1 MSNLFN
7 YIQNKNKNMKLL
19 EKSNGNLART
29 PEEIEQMIENASE
42 AYAQFLT
49 AVGFD
54 YKADRQTVDTPRRV
68 AKAWLKDLI
77 VGSVTDEPN
86 ITVFPND
93 EGYDGLVIQSG
104 IPVVSMCAHH
114 NLAFT
119 GFATV
124 AYVPAENVIGLSKL
138 NRIVEWFGRRP
149 QMQESLTTQIHG
161 YVADKMQCES
171 VAVSIACKHTCCS
184 HRGIK
189 HGSVMTTNKFSGVF
203 MEKDNLI
210 REEFLHAIEVNGAKF

>member
-1 MSNLFN
+1 M
-7 YIQNKNKNMKLL
+7 YKIKNMELL
-19 EKSNGNLART
+19 KKSNGNLPRT
-29 PEEIEQMIENASE
+29 QEEIEYMILKASE
-42 AYAQFLT
+42 AYADFLN

-93 EGYDGLVIQSG
+93 DHYDGLVIQSG
-104 IPVVSMCAHH
+104 IPIVSMCAHH

-119 GFATV
+119 GYATV
-124 AYVPAENVIGLSKL
+124 AYVPGENVIGLSKL
-138 NRIVEWFGRRP
+138 NRIVEWFARRP
-149 QMQESLTTQIHG
+149 QMQESLTQQIHD
-161 YVADKMQCES
+161 YIADKMKCGS

-189 HGSVMTTNKFSGVF
+189 HASVMTTNKFSGVF
-203 MEKDNLI
+203 LEPNNLV
-210 REEFLHAIEVNGAKF
+210 REELLHAIEMNGTPMK

>member
-1 MSNLFN
+1 
-7 YIQNKNKNMKLL
+7 MKLL
-19 EKSNGNLART
+19 TKSNGNLART
-29 PEEIEQMIENASE
+29 PEEIEQMIDKAAV
-42 AYAQFLT
+42 AYASFLE

-54 YKADRQTVDTPRRV
+54 HTADRQTEDTPRRV

-77 VGSVTDEPN
+77 VGSVTNEPN
-86 ITVFPND
+86 ITTFPND

-104 IPVVSMCAHH
+104 IPITSMCAHH

-124 AYVPAENVIGLSKL
+124 AYVPGENVIGLSKL
-138 NRIVEWFGRRP
+138 NRIVEWFARRP
-149 QMQESLTTQIHG
+149 QMQESLTQQIHD
-161 YVADKMQCES
+161 YLASKMDCKS

-189 HGSVMTTNKFSGVF
+189 HASVMSTNKFSGVF

-210 REEFLHAIEVNGAKF
+210 REELLSAIEMNGTKF

>member
-1 MSNLFN
+1 ME
-7 YIQNKNKNMKLL
+7 LL
-19 EKSNGNLART
+19 TKSNGSLSRT
-29 PEEIEQMIENASE
+29 PEEIEQMINDATI
-42 AYAQFLT
+42 AYANFLT

-54 YKADRQTVDTPRRV
+54 YTADRQTEDTPRRV

-77 VGSVTDEPN
+77 VGSVTNEPN
-86 ITVFPND
+86 ITTFPND

-104 IPVVSMCAHH
+104 IPITSMCAHH

-124 AYVPAENVIGLSKL
+124 AYVPGENVIGLSKL
-138 NRIVEWFGRRP
+138 NRIVEWFARRP
-149 QMQESLTTQIHG
+149 QMQESLTQQIHD
-161 YVADKMQCES
+161 YIATKMDCKS

-189 HGSVMTTNKFSGVF
+189 HASVMSTNKFSGVF
-203 MEKDNLI
+203 MERDNLI
-210 REEFLHAIEVNGAKF
+210 REELLSAIETNGTKF

>member
-1 MSNLFN
+1 M
-7 YIQNKNKNMKLL
+7 KKLL
-19 EKSNGNLART
+19 TKSNGNLART
-29 PEEIEQMIENASE
+29 PEEIEQMIDKAAT
-42 AYAQFLT
+42 AYASFLE

-54 YKADRQTVDTPRRV
+54 HTADRQTEDTPRRV

-77 VGSVTDEPN
+77 VGSVTNEPN
-86 ITVFPND
+86 ITTFPND

-104 IPVVSMCAHH
+104 IPITSMCAHH

-119 GFATV
+119 GYATV
-124 AYVPAENVIGLSKL
+124 AYVPGEMVIGLSKL
-138 NRIVEWFGRRP
+138 NRIVEWFARRP
-149 QMQESLTTQIHG
+149 QMQESLTQQIHD
-161 YVADKMQCES
+161 YISQKMNCES

-189 HGSVMTTNKFSGVF
+189 HPSTMSTNKFSGVF

-210 REEFLHAIEVNGAKF
+210 REELLSAIEMNGTKF

>member
-1 MSNLFN
+1 ME
-7 YIQNKNKNMKLL
+7 LL
-19 EKSNGNLART
+19 KKSNGSMARSQ
-29 PEEIEQMIENASE
+29 EEIESMIDE
-42 AYAQFLT
+42 AAKHYAGFLK

-54 YKADRQTVDTPRRV
+54 HMADRQTEDTPRRV

-77 VGSVTDEPN
+77 VGSVSNEPN

-93 EGYDGLVIQSG
+93 DGYDGLVIQSG
-104 IPVVSMCAHH
+104 IPIVSMCAHH

-119 GFATV
+119 GYATV

-138 NRIVEWFGRRP
+138 NRIVEWFSRRP
-149 QMQESLTTQIHG
+149 QMQESLTQQIHD
-161 YVADKMQCES
+161 YIADKMTCDS

-189 HGSVMTTNKFSGVF
+189 HPSTMTTNKFSGVF

-210 REEFLHAIEVNGAKF
+210 REEFLHAIEVNGTKMK

>member
-1 MSNLFN
+1 
-7 YIQNKNKNMKLL
+7 MKLL
-19 EKSNGNLART
+19 TKSNGNLART
-29 PEEIEQMIENASE
+29 PEEIEQMIDKAAT
-42 AYAQFLT
+42 AYASFLE

-54 YKADRQTVDTPRRV
+54 HTADRQTEDTPRRV

-77 VGSVTDEPN
+77 VGSVTNEPN
-86 ITVFPND
+86 ITTFPND

-104 IPVVSMCAHH
+104 IPITSMCAHH

-119 GFATV
+119 GYATV
-124 AYVPAENVIGLSKL
+124 AYVPGEMVIGLSKL
-138 NRIVEWFGRRP
+138 NRIVEWFARRP
-149 QMQESLTTQIHG
+149 QMQESLTQQIHD
-161 YVADKMQCES
+161 YISQKMNCDS

-189 HGSVMTTNKFSGVF
+189 HPSVMSTNKFSGVF

-210 REEFLHAIEVNGAKF
+210 REELISAIEMNGTKF

>member
-1 MSNLFN
+1 ME
-7 YIQNKNKNMKLL
+7 LL
-19 EKSNGNLART
+19 KKSNGSLSRT
-29 PEEIEQMIENASE
+29 SGEVEKMINKE
-42 AYAQFLT
+42 AKAYGEFLN

-54 YKADRQTVDTPRRV
+54 YMADRQTEDTPRRV

-77 VGSVTDEPN
+77 VGSISDEPN

-93 EGYDGLVIQSG
+93 ENYDGLVIQSG
-104 IPVVSMCAHH
+104 IPIVSMCAHH

-119 GFATV
+119 GYATV

-138 NRIVEWFGRRP
+138 NRIVEWFSRRP
-149 QMQESLTTQIHG
+149 QMQESLTQQVHDYI
-161 YVADKMQCES
+161 ADKMDCGS

-189 HGSVMTTNKFSGVF
+189 HPSVMTTNKFSGVF
-203 MEKDNLI
+203 MEPNNLI
-210 REEFLHAIEVNGAKF
+210 REEFLHAIEINGTKMK

>member
-1 MSNLFN
+1 MS
-7 YIQNKNKNMKLL
+7 IELL
-19 EKSNGNLART
+19 KKSNGNLPRT
-29 PEEIEQMIENASE
+29 QEEINSMIEE
-42 AYAQFLT
+42 AAIHYGNFLN

-54 YKADRQTVDTPRRV
+54 YKADRQTADTPMRV
-68 AKAWLKDLI
+68 SKAWLKDLI
-77 VGSVTDEPN
+77 VGSISDEPN

-104 IPVVSMCAHH
+104 IPIVSMCAHH

-119 GFATV
+119 GYATV

-149 QMQESLTTQIHG
+149 QMQESLTTQIHD
-161 YVADKMQCES
+161 YIADKMVCDS

-189 HGSVMTTNKFSGVF
+189 HGSTMTTNKFSGVF

-210 REEFLHAIEVNGAKF
+210 REEFLHAIEVNGTKF

>member
-1 MSNLFN
+1 ME
-7 YIQNKNKNMKLL
+7 LL
-19 EKSNGNLART
+19 TKSNGSLSRT
-29 PEEIEQMIENASE
+29 PEEIEQMINNATI
-42 AYAQFLT
+42 AYANFLT

-54 YKADRQTVDTPRRV
+54 YTADRQTEDTPRRV

-77 VGSVTDEPN
+77 VGSVTNEPN
-86 ITVFPND
+86 ITTFPND

-104 IPVVSMCAHH
+104 IPITSMCAHH

-124 AYVPAENVIGLSKL
+124 AYVPGEMVIGLSKL
-138 NRIVEWFGRRP
+138 NRIVEWFARRP
-149 QMQESLTTQIHG
+149 QMQESLTQQIHD
-161 YVADKMQCES
+161 YIATKMDCKS

-189 HGSVMTTNKFSGVF
+189 HASVMSTNKFSGVF

-210 REEFLHAIEVNGAKF
+210 REELLSAIEMNGTKF

>member
-1 MSNLFN
+1 
-7 YIQNKNKNMKLL
+7 MKLL
-19 EKSNGNLART
+19 TKSNGNLSRT
-29 PEEIEQMIENASE
+29 PEEIEQMIENATT
-42 AYAQFLT
+42 AYANFLT

-54 YKADRQTVDTPRRV
+54 YTADRQTEDTPRRV

-77 VGSVTDEPN
+77 VGSVTNEPN
-86 ITVFPND
+86 ITTFPND

-104 IPVVSMCAHH
+104 IPITSMCAHH

-124 AYVPAENVIGLSKL
+124 AYVPGEMVIGLSKL
-138 NRIVEWFGRRP
+138 NRIVEWFARRP
-149 QMQESLTTQIHG
+149 QMQESLTQQIHD
-161 YVADKMQCES
+161 YIADKMDCKS

-189 HGSVMTTNKFSGVF
+189 HASVMSTNKFSGVF

-210 REEFLHAIEVNGAKF
+210 REELLSAIEMNGTKF

>member
-1 MSNLFN
+1 
-7 YIQNKNKNMKLL
+7 MKELL
-19 EKSNGNLART
+19 KKSNGNLPRT
-29 PEEIEQMIENASE
+29 EAEIESMITEAAS
-42 AYAQFLT
+42 AYANFLT

-54 YKADRQTVDTPRRV
+54 YTADRQTVDTPRRV

-77 VGSVTDEPN
+77 VGSITPEPN

-104 IPVVSMCAHH
+104 IPIVSMCAHH

-119 GFATV
+119 GYATV
-124 AYVPAENVIGLSKL
+124 AYVPDENVIGLSKL
-138 NRIVEWFGRRP
+138 NRIVEWFARRP
-149 QMQESLTTQIHG
+149 QMQESLTQQIHD
-161 YVADKMQCES
+161 YVADKMTCES

-189 HGSVMTTNKFSGVF
+189 HPSVMTTNKFSGVF
-203 MEKDNLI
+203 MEKNNMI
-210 REEFLHAIEVNGAKF
+210 REEFLHAIEVNGAILK

>member
-1 MSNLFN
+1 
-7 YIQNKNKNMKLL
+7 MKLL
-19 EKSNGNLART
+19 TKSNGNLART
-29 PEEIEQMIENASE
+29 PEEIEQMIDKAAT
-42 AYAQFLT
+42 AYASFLE

-54 YKADRQTVDTPRRV
+54 HTADRQTEDTPRRV

-86 ITVFPND
+86 ITTFPND

-104 IPVVSMCAHH
+104 IPITSMCAHH

-119 GFATV
+119 GYATV
-124 AYVPAENVIGLSKL
+124 AYVPGEMVIGLSKL
-138 NRIVEWFGRRP
+138 NRIVEWFARRP
-149 QMQESLTTQIHG
+149 QMQESLTQQIHD
-161 YVADKMQCES
+161 YISQKMNCDS

-189 HGSVMTTNKFSGVF
+189 HPSVMSTNKFSGVF

-210 REEFLHAIEVNGAKF
+210 REELLSAIEMNGTKF

>member
-1 MSNLFN
+1 ME
-7 YIQNKNKNMKLL
+7 LL
-19 EKSNGNLART
+19 KKSNGSIARSQ
-29 PEEIEQMIENASE
+29 EEIEAMIDE
-42 AYAQFLT
+42 AAKHYAGFLK

-54 YKADRQTVDTPRRV
+54 HMADRQTEDTPRRV

-77 VGSVTDEPN
+77 VGSVSNEPN

-93 EGYDGLVIQSG
+93 DGYDGLVIQSG
-104 IPVVSMCAHH
+104 IPIVSMCAHH

-119 GFATV
+119 GYATL
-124 AYVPAENVIGLSKL
+124 AYVPGENVIGLSKL
-138 NRIVEWFGRRP
+138 NRIVEWFSRRP
-149 QMQESLTTQIHG
+149 QMQESLTQQIHD
-161 YVADKMQCES
+161 YIADKMSCES

-189 HGSVMTTNKFSGVF
+189 HPSTMTTNKFSGVF

-210 REEFLHAIEVNGAKF
+210 REEFLHAIEVNGTKMK

>member
-149 QMQESLTTQIHG
+149 QMQESLTTQIHD

>member
-1 MSNLFN
+1 
-7 YIQNKNKNMKLL
+7 MKLL
-19 EKSNGNLART
+19 TKSNGNLART
-29 PEEIEQMIENASE
+29 PEEIEQMIDKAAT
-42 AYAQFLT
+42 AYASFLE

-54 YKADRQTVDTPRRV
+54 HTADRQTEDTPRRV

-77 VGSVTDEPN
+77 VGSVTNEPN
-86 ITVFPND
+86 ITTFPND

-104 IPVVSMCAHH
+104 IPITSMCAHH

-124 AYVPAENVIGLSKL
+124 AYVPGEMVIGLSKL
-138 NRIVEWFGRRP
+138 NRIVEWFSRRP
-149 QMQESLTTQIHG
+149 QMQESLTQQIHD
-161 YVADKMQCES
+161 YIAQKMNCKS

-189 HGSVMTTNKFSGVF
+189 HPSVMSTNKFSGVF

-210 REEFLHAIEVNGAKF
+210 REELLSAIEMNGTKF

>member
-1 MSNLFN
+1 ME
-7 YIQNKNKNMKLL
+7 KLL
-19 EKSNGNLART
+19 TKSNGNLART
-29 PEEIEQMIENASE
+29 LEEVEQMIDKAAE
-42 AYAQFLT
+42 AYGHFLN

-54 YKADRQTVDTPRRV
+54 YTADRQTVDTPRRV

-77 VGSVTDEPN
+77 VGSITNEPN

-93 EGYDGLVIQSG
+93 EGYDGLVIQGG
-104 IPVVSMCAHH
+104 IPIVSMCAHH

-119 GFATV
+119 GYATV
-124 AYVPAENVIGLSKL
+124 AYIPNEHVIGLSKL
-138 NRIVEWFGRRP
+138 NRIVEWFARRP
-149 QMQESLTTQIHG
+149 QMQESLTTQIHD
-161 YVADKMQCES
+161 YIAEKMQCKS

-189 HGSVMTTNKFSGVF
+189 HSSVMTTNKFSGVF

-210 REEFLHAIEVNGAKF
+210 REEFLHAIEMNGAPLA

>member
-1 MSNLFN
+1 MNL
-7 YIQNKNKNMKLL
+7 LG
-19 EKSNGNLART
+19 KSNGNLART
-29 PEEIEQMIENASE
+29 PEEIEQMIENATT

-77 VGSVTDEPN
+77 VGSVTNEPN
-86 ITVFPND
+86 ITTFPND

-104 IPVVSMCAHH
+104 IPITSMCAHH

-124 AYVPAENVIGLSKL
+124 AYVPGENVIGLSKL
-138 NRIVEWFGRRP
+138 NRIVEWFARRP
-149 QMQESLTTQIHG
+149 QMQESLTQQIHD
-161 YVADKMQCES
+161 YLASKMDCKS

-189 HGSVMTTNKFSGVF
+189 HASVMSTNKFSGVF

-210 REEFLHAIEVNGAKF
+210 REELLSAIEMNGTKF